1 MQRFLELAVPAPDIQ
16 ASLAFYEALGFS
28 QALVGEVWNH
38 PYAVVSDGR
47 ALLGLHGARIEDI
60 TPTFVHAGLVG
71 WHRELEDQGI
81 LSIQAQLDADSFN
94 RIHLKDPDGGPV
106 LLLEARTYSPP
117 PRATGTSQLGFFGE
131 YTLSARDLAAARGF
145 WEALGLVEGWS
156 GDAPHRWTRL
166 SGSDV
171 NLGLHENPGVM
182 PGLAFF
188 EADMPARIAALR
200 ELGHHIATP
209 GRRPVLPHCL
219 GILRAPEGTL
229 MYLCDEAGW
238 QP

>member
-1 MQRFLELAVPAPDIQ
+1 MQRFLEFAVPAPDIQ

-47 ALLGLHGARIEDI
+47 ALLGLHGARIDDI
-60 TPTFVHAGLVG
+60 TPTFVHAGLLG
-71 WHRELEDQGI
+71 WHRELEAQGVRCVE
-81 LSIQAQLDADSFN
+81 ARLDADTFN
-94 RIHLKDPDGGPV
+94 RIELRDPDGGPV

-117 PRATGTSQLGFFGE
+117 PRAAGTSQLGFFGE
-131 YTLSARDLAAARGF
+131 YTLSARDLGAARGF
-145 WEALGLVEGWS
+145 WETLGLVEGWT
-156 GDAPHRWTRL
+156 GDAPHRWARL

-171 NLGLHENPGVM
+171 NLGLHENPGVL

-188 EADMPARIAALR
+188 EADMRWRIDTLR
-200 ELGHHIATP
+200 KLGHQVDAP
-209 GRRPVLPHCL
+209 GRRPLVPHCL